1 MRNIFGG
8 PTAVLLIDLPFVIL
22 FIGLIAL
29 IAAPFLIV
37 PAGVTGAFLIN
48 AWWSSRPFAR
58 PPRISRAPRTAGDP
72 LVAELVAGRATVKAL
87 ALSETVRP
95 LWEERHANVIARSLE
110 RGSLND
116 GLAMPVCR

>member
-1 MRNIFGG
+1 VRNIFGG

-48 AWWSSRPFAR
+48 AWWSSRAVR
-58 PPRISRAPRTAGDP
+58 KATANKQG
-72 LVAELVAGRATVKAL
+72 ASYGRGSAGGRAGSRSGDRQGAGAVGNGAPAMGRASRERDCTL
-87 ALSETVRP
+87 AGTRQPE
-95 LWEERHANVIARSLE
+95 
-110 RGSLND
+110 
-116 GLAMPVCR
+116 